1 MAVSVSRSL
10 ASAGHSDQSR
20 GKWRCQKG
28 LGSDAVAFRSF
39 TVPLR
44 EDRLLLE
51 ITLALLKTIHN
62 IAPIEPSESGFA
74 KGSPTKNPA
83 LGRVSEDG

>member
-1 MAVSVSRSL
+1 MAVSVSSSL

-51 ITLALLKTIHN
+51 ITLALLKTIHD
-62 IAPIEPSESGFA
+62 IASIEPSEAGFA
-74 KGSPTKNPA
+74 KGSPTKKPG
-83 LGRVSEDG
+83 LRPGF

>member
-1 MAVSVSRSL
+1 ML
-10 ASAGHSDQSR
+10 
-20 GKWRCQKG
+20 WR
-28 LGSDAVAFRSF
+28 RSF

-74 KGSPTKNPA
+74 KDLPQKNPA

>member
-39 TVPLR
+39 AVPLR

-51 ITLALLKTIHN
+51 NTLALLKTIQD
-62 IAPIEPSESGFA
+62 IASIEPSEAGFA
-74 KGSPTKNPA
+74 KGSHKKTRPKTGF
-83 LGRVSEDG
+83 LRM

>member
-1 MAVSVSRSL
+1 MAVSVSRSR

-28 LGSDAVAFRSF
+28 LGSDAVACCSF
-39 TVPLR
+39 TVPRR

-51 ITLALLKTIHN
+51 ITLALLKTIHD
-62 IAPIEPSESGFA
+62 IASIEPSEAGFA
-74 KGSPTKNPA
+74 KGSPTKKA
-83 LGRVSEDG
+83 RH